1 MGNITPKT
9 LDPIPWFS
17 MEINLAL
24 NRVLMA
30 MIGSTHDRNITD
42 LTVYGGGGSDQLGGG
57 QSWDNLMASS
67 MLLDGGSGDD
77 LVTGSNRYSDV
88 RYNYTLSQY
97 QANGGLSSTPAQYTL
112 MGGSGDDDVRF
123 AHEFPIYTTS
133 SSYNTQSDYLPNS
146 YQLLL
151 DGGEGNDT
159 LLLSGSAGVPRALLS
174 GGAGNDELKIIEEVR
189 DATMTGGAGIDTF
202 VLTEANVE
210 NAEYWDS
217 TYGLTSSTLI
227 ITDFEV
233 GEGGD
238 VLDIE
243 ALLTLIE
250 DPTYDGG
257 TPFLNYL
264 RFSQDGNDLTLSID
278 LDGSGEAK
286 SFTEVVRLENVALSS
301 FQAENL
307 SPAVE
312 PDGTPPVGLSL
323 GDAGVTDSQT
333 LLGGLGPDTLSGGS
347 GNDHLVAYGSQD
359 LLKGGSANDTLEG
372 GLGHD
377 TLYGEEGRDH
387 IRDWYGENLLYGGD
401 GNDDMGGS
409 VTTLDAGAG
418 GDYIA
423 GFITED
429 GLIDAGPGDDRIYGE
444 YAFGVTTV
452 VGGLG
457 NDQFYNWAG
466 DWNGDGKYHTQNP
479 RSHSVVFY
487 GDQLGI
493 ESSSDGN
500 DRFYAR

>member
-1 MGNITPKT
+1 
-9 LDPIPWFS
+9 
-17 MEINLAL
+17 
-24 NRVLMA
+24 
-30 MIGSTHDRNITD
+30 
-42 LTVYGGGGSDQLGGG
+42 
-57 QSWDNLMASS
+57 
-67 MLLDGGSGDD
+67 
-77 LVTGSNRYSDV
+77 
-88 RYNYTLSQY
+88 
-97 QANGGLSSTPAQYTL
+97 
-112 MGGSGDDDVRF
+112 
-123 AHEFPIYTTS
+123 
-133 SSYNTQSDYLPNS
+133 
-146 YQLLL
+146 
-151 DGGEGNDT
+151 
-159 LLLSGSAGVPRALLS
+159 VPRALLS

-189 DATMTGGAGIDTF
+189 DASMTGGAGIDTF

-243 ALLTLIE
+243 VLLTLIE
-250 DPTYDGG
+250 DPSYDGG
-257 TPFLNYL
+257 TPFLDYL

-278 LDGSGEAK
+278 LDGSGEAR
-286 SFTEVVRLENVALSS
+286 SFAEVVRLENVTLSS
-301 FQAENL
+301 FRAENL
-307 SPAVE
+307 SPVVE
-312 PDGTPPVGLSL
+312 PDGTLPLGMSL
-323 GDAGVTDSQT
+323 GDADATVSQT

-359 LLKGGSANDTLEG
+359 LLKGGSGNDTLEG

-377 TLYGEEGRDH
+377 TLYGEAGSDR

-444 YAFGVTTV
+444 YALGVTTV

-457 NDQFYNWAG
+457 NDQFYNWRD
-466 DWNGDGKYHTQNP
+466 DWNGDGKDGWQI

-500 DRFYAR
+500 DVFHYDRSISDLTIYGGGGSDQLGGGRSWDNLMASSMLLDGGSGDDLVTGSNRYSDLSIQGVPQWTLSRYKANGGLSSTPAQYTLMGGSGDDDVRFAHGFPVLHDKQ

>member
-1 MGNITPKT
+1 GSDLIYGREGNDTLEGGLGHDTLYGEEGRDHIRDWYGENLLYGGDGNDDMGGSVTT
-9 LDPIPWFS
+9 LD
-17 MEINLAL
+17 AG
-24 NRVLMA
+24 A
-30 MIGSTHDRNITD
+30 GGDYIGGFITEDGLIDAGPGDDRIYGEYAFGVTTVVGGLGNDQFYNWAGDWNGDGKYHTQNPRSHSVVFYGDQLGIESSSDGNDSFTHDRNITD

-151 DGGEGNDT
+151 DGGDGNDT

-217 TYGLTSSTLI
+217 SYGLTSSTLI

-243 ALLTLIE
+243 VLLTLIE

-347 GNDHLVAYGSQD
+347 GNDHLVAYGSQ
-359 LLKGGSANDTLEG
+359 
-372 GLGHD
+372 
-377 TLYGEEGRDH
+377 
-387 IRDWYGENLLYGGD
+387 
-401 GNDDMGGS
+401 
-409 VTTLDAGAG
+409 
-418 GDYIA
+418 
-423 GFITED
+423 
-429 GLIDAGPGDDRIYGE
+429 
-444 YAFGVTTV
+444 
-452 VGGLG
+452 
-457 NDQFYNWAG
+457 
-466 DWNGDGKYHTQNP
+466 
-479 RSHSVVFY
+479 
-487 GDQLGI
+487 
-493 ESSSDGN
+493 
-500 DRFYAR
+500 